1 MSQLTFLV
9 MFFFSKEAQDIKIK
23 QSRMFTSLVRSSENK
38 MGQKYLILYKK
49 RHIDMDQ
56 SHKINIDYTE
66 VIEINDTCSCT
77 YT

>member
-1 MSQLTFLV
+1 
-9 MFFFSKEAQDIKIK
+9 MFFFSKEAQDIKIER
-23 QSRMFTSLVRSSENK
+23 SRMFKSLVISSENK
-38 MGQKYLILYKK
+38 MGQKYFFIKK

>member
-38 MGQKYLILYKK
+38 MGQKYFFIK
-49 RHIDMDQ
+49 
-56 SHKINIDYTE
+56 N
-66 VIEINDTCSCT
+66 VISIWTKAIKLT
-77 YT
+77 